1 MENWI
6 VKTKNLKKY
15 YQLGKNTV
23 KALDGVDFSVAE
35 REFVAIIGKS
45 GSGKSTLLHMIGG
58 LDEPS
63 SSLDPISERRLYEI
77 YNQIFREHTT
87 ILITHRLGNTKEQD
101 EILVLDEGRLVEHGS
116 HQELMEHRSAYFTM
130 FVRQRS
136 WYHETKM

>member
-1 MENWI
+1 MH
-6 VKTKNLKKY
+6 TP
-15 YQLGKNTV
+15 LGKIDG
-23 KALDGVDFSVAE
+23 DGVDLSGGQWQKI
-35 REFVAIIGKS
+35 AIARGAVSDARVFI
-45 GSGKSTLLHMIGG
+45 

-101 EILVLDEGRLVEHGS
+101 EILVLDEGRLVEHES